1 MSKCACDIW
10 YIYIYMYLYNYPH
23 ISTSSTNLSSR
34 HAPTTST
41 SDRITTVWCMPRPAG
56 ATQRDF
62 KAKHHH
68 CSLRGVWDAF
78 GSVPHRLFAS
88 FPGCFPSFHWQEHS
102 PTRSL
107 RNIGRLEIPNWRSS
121 TTSWNSFL
129 STGRLWPPLS
139 VKKSKKSPSS
149 WAYTINHDQ
158 EAYHKSYII
167 IDNPKKETHF
177 GPKI

>member
-1 MSKCACDIW
+1 MCSNLDQKSWDDMSKCACDIW
-10 YIYIYMYLYNYPH
+10 YIYICIYIIIYILSLSF
-23 ISTSSTNLSSR
+23 ISAFPLHPQTSHQGPLR
-34 HAPTTST
+34 QR
-41 SDRITTVWCMPRPAG
+41 DFCRITTVW
-56 ATQRDF
+56 
-62 KAKHHH
+62 
-68 CSLRGVWDAF
+68 GVWDAF

-139 VKKSKKSPSS
+139 VKNVKSHPHHGHTRLI
-149 WAYTINHDQ
+149 TIRKPITNHTQ
-158 EAYHKSYII
+158 Y
-167 IDNPKKETHF
+167 
-177 GPKI
+177 

>member
-1 MSKCACDIW
+1 MIW
-10 YIYIYMYLYNYPH
+10 VNAHVIYDIYIYMYLYNYIYILSLSF
-23 ISTSSTNLSSR
+23 ISAFPLHPQTSHQGPLR
-34 HAPTTST
+34 QR
-41 SDRITTVWCMPRPAG
+41 DFCRITTVW
-56 ATQRDF
+56 
-62 KAKHHH
+62 
-68 CSLRGVWDAF
+68 GVWDAF

-167 IDNPKKETHF
+167 IDNPKIETHF

>member
-1 MSKCACDIW
+1 MSKCACDI
-10 YIYIYMYLYNYPH
+10 IYIYMC
-23 ISTSSTNLSSR
+23 ISLSLISAFPLHPQTSHPGTLR
-34 HAPTTST
+34 QR
-41 SDRITTVWCMPRPAG
+41 DFWRITTVWCLPTPLGRLKEL
-56 ATQRDF
+56 
-62 KAKHHH
+62 KAKHEN
-68 CSLRGVWDAF
+68 CWLRGGDAF

-88 FPGCFPSFHWQEHS
+88 NPGCFPSFHSQEHS

-107 RNIGRLEIPNWRSS
+107 RNIGHLEIPNWRSS

-139 VKKSKKSPSS
+139 VKKCKKSPSS

-167 IDNPKKETHF
+167 IDNPKIETHF